1 MIDAYSPPQSNV
13 ADHNIK
19 VGAITEEMVNALRGT
34 KGWVQ
39 LIGIL
44 MFIGAAFM
52 VIGALGMIFGG
63 AMMASGAP
71 GMPQGMF
78 TGVGVVYL
86 VMSVVYIFPATYL
99 VKYGSAIGRL
109 VSDGRAED
117 MEAALQQQQK
127 FWKFVGV
134 LALVMIVLM
143 VIGMVA
149 AVALPMMMM
158 RGHT

>member
-19 VGAITEEMVNALRGT
+19 VGAVTDEMMSALRGT

-44 MFIGAAFM
+44 MYISAGFIAIAG
-52 VIGALGMIFGG
+52 LGMIFGG
-63 AMMASGAP
+63 AMMASGAS
-71 GMPQGMF
+71 GMPKGML
-78 TGVGVVYL
+78 TGMGVVYL

-99 VKYGSAIGRL
+99 VKYASAIGRL
-109 VSDGRAED
+109 VRDGRAED

-134 LALVMIVLM
+134 LMLVMLVIT

-149 AVALPMMMM
+149 AIALPMMM